1 MYKFTINLDKLQQLD
16 RRMPIITIVKDM
28 LKENRMSEYI
38 EEITND
44 TILKNN
50 IVFFFS
56 PSEIDKIR
64 SSHSS
69 VRVGGMIKKNS
80 IKKIDALT
88 TEFIIT
94 DYKNDLAINY
104 RGILPD
110 LFREDQGVVAKGKLN
125 LSENK
130 FYSSELLVKHDEN
143 YMPPEV
149 AKDLKMKMPIS
160 N

>member
-1 MYKFTINLDKLQQLD
+1 MFKKSLNNKQKRLVFVAGIFFIS
-16 RRMPIITIVKDM
+16 IISLIF
-28 LKENRMSEYI
+28 
-38 EEITND
+38 
-44 TILKNN
+44 ILKNFQNN

-64 SSHSS
+64 SSLSS
-69 VRVGGMIKKNS
+69 VRVGVMIKKDS
-80 IKKIDALT
+80 IKKIDALS

-94 DYKNDLAINY
+94 DYQNELTINY

-110 LFREDQGVVAKGKLN
+110 LFRDEQGVVAKGKIN
-125 LSENK
+125 ISENK

-149 AKDLKMKMPIS
+149 AKDLKMKIPDS
-160 N
+160 TLK

>member
-1 MYKFTINLDKLQQLD
+1 MFKKNLNHKQKRLIFVTAIFLIS
-16 RRMPIITIVKDM
+16 IISLIF
-28 LKENRMSEYI
+28 
-38 EEITND
+38 
-44 TILKNN
+44 ILKNFQNN

-64 SSHSS
+64 SSISS
-69 VRVGGMIKKNS
+69 VRVGGMIKKDS

-88 TEFIIT
+88 TEFVIT

-110 LFREDQGVVAKGKLN
+110 LFREEQGVVAKGKLN
-125 LSENK
+125 IAENK
-130 FYSSELLVKHDEN
+130 FYSNELLVKHDEN

-149 AKDLKMKMPIS
+149 AQDLKMKIPDS
-160 N
+160 NLK